1 MVSFGKKS
9 GIKFLKKLGL
19 MMCII
24 PAKQKRIPNRILK
37 KSTVVCMSVYGFTE
51 TLLYKYLSIKYTIL
65 AIDALPNSSSR
76 LLTLSKVSLLV

>member
-24 PAKQKRIPNRILK
+24 PAKQKRIPKRILK
-37 KSTVVCMSVYGFTE
+37 KSTAVCMMFMV
-51 TLLYKYLSIKYTIL
+51 LLKRYYIGIYPLNIQYL
-65 AIDALPNSSSR
+65 P
-76 LLTLSKVSLLV
+76 